1 MADLYDRTRML
12 IGQEGIAALKN
23 AHVCIAGIGGVGS
36 YAAEALARAGV
47 GTLTLLDNDVV
58 DVTNLNRQIH
68 ATAHT
73 IGQPKVTAMAE
84 RIGAINPDITVHTIQ
99 AFLLGDNIGVL
110 GDAQYDYIID
120 AVDTVTA
127 KLALVLYAKERQI
140 PVISSMGTANKLD
153 ATKFEITDIS
163 KTHTCPLARVMRKE
177 LRDRGIANGV
187 EVLYSTAKPIAVKPV
202 ETRPTE
208 VKPGEETTNADG
220 ERRPPGSISYVPSVA
235 GLLLAGHVI
244 QKLLANERV

>member
-12 IGQEGIAALKN
+12 IGQEGIDALQH
-23 AHVCIAGIGGVGS
+23 AHVLIAGVGGVGS
-36 YAAEALARAGV
+36 FAAEALARAGV

-68 ATAHT
+68 AVQST
-73 IGQPKVTAMAE
+73 IGMPKVMAMAE
-84 RIGAINPDITVHTIQ
+84 RIHAINPDIVVHTIQ
-99 AFLLGDNIGVL
+99 AFLLNDNLHVL
-110 GDAQYDYIID
+110 GDAPYDYIID

-127 KLALVLYAKERQI
+127 KLALVQYARERQI
-140 PVISSMGTANKLD
+140 PVICSMGTANKLD
-153 ATKFEITDIS
+153 AAKFEITDIS

-177 LRDRGIANGV
+177 LRDRGITEGV
-187 EVLYSTAKPIAVKPV
+187 EVLYSTAKPITLQPA
-202 ETRPTE
+202 
-208 VKPGEETTNADG
+208 ADG

-244 QKLLANERV
+244 ETIIEK

>member
-12 IGQEGIAALKN
+12 IGQEGIDALQH
-23 AHVCIAGIGGVGS
+23 AHVLIAGVGGVGS
-36 YAAEALARAGV
+36 FAAEALARAGV

-68 ATAHT
+68 AVQST
-73 IGQPKVTAMAE
+73 IGMPKVMAMAE
-84 RIGAINPDITVHTIQ
+84 RIHAINPDIVVHTIQ
-99 AFLLGDNIGVL
+99 AFLLNDNLHVL
-110 GDAQYDYIID
+110 GDAPYDYIID

-127 KLALVLYAKERQI
+127 KLALVQYARERQI
-140 PVISSMGTANKLD
+140 PVICSMGTANKLD
-153 ATKFEITDIS
+153 AAKFEVTDIS

-177 LRDRGIANGV
+177 LRDRGITEGV
-187 EVLYSTAKPIAVKPV
+187 EVLYSTAKPITPQLAA
-202 ETRPTE
+202 
-208 VKPGEETTNADG
+208 GG

-244 QKLLANERV
+244 QNLIEVQFV

>member
-12 IGQEGIAALKN
+12 IGQEGIDALQH
-23 AHVCIAGIGGVGS
+23 AHVLIAGVGGVGS
-36 YAAEALARAGV
+36 FAAEALARAGV

-68 ATAHT
+68 AVQSTV
-73 IGQPKVTAMAE
+73 GMPKVMAMAE
-84 RIGAINPDITVHTIQ
+84 RIHAINPDIVVYTIQ
-99 AFLLGDNIGVL
+99 AFLLNDNLHVL
-110 GDAQYDYIID
+110 GDAPYDYIID

-127 KLALVLYAKERQI
+127 KLALVQYARERQI
-140 PVISSMGTANKLD
+140 PVICSMGTANKLD
-153 ATKFEITDIS
+153 AAKFEITDIS

-177 LRDRGIANGV
+177 LRDRGITEGV
-187 EVLYSTAKPIAVKPV
+187 EVLYSTAKPITPQHA
-202 ETRPTE
+202 
-208 VKPGEETTNADG
+208 ADG

-244 QKLLANERV
+244 ETIIEK